1 MTSMSSVAGL
11 SKYIKTLPKAKISL
25 FSMIFISFL
34 TGAVIFLLKP
44 INAYSQL
51 ENLFYGGSFGFFV
64 FGLTSILSGAT
75 DQQWVYSLK
84 GINIKRKHSMFLSLT
99 SMTILCLITIL
110 GVLAGILINK
120 DLFVNS
126 VLFGCVMIFAWNFLV
141 LWGTSHIGP
150 VKSCIISLFQPLLII
165 GMLIVVIFLGDMEIV
180 LKVGIIGTILKVF
193 IACLVFLIAIYSFM
207 KVVET
212 PMKNNL
218 GFGALDLLSFF
229 IAHMNEGSSS
239 LENLFDTAGE
249 DVDTLV
255 GTLSFKNLEGDIKAL
270 FISPCV
276 HPGPI
281 GDIGG
286 ANMPTILANKF
297 NTFTM
302 VVHGPSTHDFNP
314 VSVNEI
320 QKIENSVRESLDTM
334 EYSNE
339 VSVFKRYSH
348 EKANIGVQ
356 FFNKGMIMLST
367 FAPSGSDDI
376 EFSVGLSMMIEG
388 QKTCKIE
395 NSIIVDCHNS
405 FNAEKGGVLPGNP
418 EVFQLLD
425 TVKEIEDLNCE
436 HSLRVGTS
444 INPMN
449 DLDKTNGVGDS
460 GLKVMVIEAG
470 NQKTALA
477 LFDSNNME
485 LGFRETIFKE
495 LKDLPID
502 ELEVLTTDTHSVNTL
517 SNGYN
522 PIGVTEKNKIINYLR
537 DSILEAIDDLEPVE
551 AGTNINK
558 IRNLK
563 TFGPN
568 NSTEL
573 ISTISSIVAVSK
585 IMAPLIFIA
594 AIIFVFIWIFFL

>member
-11 SKYIKTLPKAKISL
+11 SKYLKTLPKAKISL

-34 TGAVIFLLKP
+34 SGAVIFL
-44 INAYSQL
+44 INPMNEYSQI
-51 ENLFYGGSFGFFV
+51 ENLFYGGAFGFFV
-64 FGLTSILSGAT
+64 FGVSSIISGAT

-84 GINIKRKHSMFLSLT
+84 GINLKRKHSMFLSLT
-99 SMTILCLITIL
+99 SMTILCIITIA
-110 GVLAGILINK
+110 GVIIGKIFNM

-126 VLFGCVMIFAWNFLV
+126 ILFGCVLIFAWNFLV
-141 LWGTSHIGP
+141 LWGTSRIGP
-150 VKSCIISLFQPLLII
+150 GKSFIISLFQPLLVI
-165 GMLIVVIFLGDMEIV
+165 GILIVVVFLGDIEIK
-180 LKVGIIGTILKVF
+180 LQLGIIGTILKVF
-193 IACLVFLIAIYSFM
+193 IACLVFLVAIYSFM

-239 LENLFDTAGE
+239 IENLFDNSGE
-249 DVDTLV
+249 FVDTLV
-255 GTLSFKNLEGDIKAL
+255 GTVSFRDFEGNIKAL

-276 HPGPI
+276 HPGPL

-286 ANMPTILANKF
+286 ANMPTILANQF
-297 NTFTM
+297 DNFTM
-302 VVHGPSTHDFNP
+302 VAQGPSTHDFNP
-314 VSVNEI
+314 VSVKEI
-320 QKIENSVRESLDTM
+320 CKIENAIRDGLTDM
-334 EYSNE
+334 EYSDK
-339 VSVFKRYSH
+339 VSKFKRYSH

-356 FFNKGMIMLST
+356 FFNNGPLMLST

-376 EFSVGLSMMIEG
+376 EFSVGLSMMIES
-388 QKTCKIE
+388 QKTCNVE

-425 TVKEIEDLNCE
+425 AIKEMENINQDNKL
-436 HSLRVGTS
+436 SVGTS
-444 INPMN
+444 SNLMS
-449 DLDKTNGVGDS
+449 DLDKTHGVGES
-460 GLKVMVIEAG
+460 GLKVMVIQAG
-470 NQKTALA
+470 DQKTAIA

-485 LGFRETIFKE
+485 LGFRETIFE
-495 LKDLPID
+495 ALKDLPID

-517 SNGYN
+517 SKGYN
-522 PIGVTEKNKIINYLR
+522 PIGTSEKEKIIDYL
-537 DSILEAIDDLEPVE
+537 SQTILEAIDDLEPVE
-551 AGTNINK
+551 AGTNVSRIK
-558 IRNLK
+558 NLK

-585 IMAPLIFIA
+585 IMAPLIFIV
-594 AIIFVFIWIFFL
+594 AIIFVFIWIYLL